1 MASAMTSIATTT
13 ATGTGTLTPTKS
25 DDLVLFK
32 TICADFEDILPH
44 DLHDTFSKH
53 LQRPYLSIITPSP
66 TTSLNNNPTPMIV
79 HEKLVRG
86 IVWGASLR
94 PIISLSVQITESIL
108 TLSGTR
114 FPINV
119 HFLYLPASPQTYL
132 SEEALR
138 TLGIEDMVV
147 VGEHSIAPTTS
158 PLDPVSI
165 TPNLFSN
172 PFSNSYSNNIEI
184 DGYDGNG
191 GYGGN
196 GTDTYSATLLRL
208 PLRINGYTTMVARSP
223 SDGHFSHLNIL
234 GQDFVKLSGANVFFG
249 GQIPRF
255 EISFP

>member
-1 MASAMTSIATTT
+1 
-13 ATGTGTLTPTKS
+13 
-25 DDLVLFK
+25 LFK

-53 LQRPYLSIITPSP
+53 LQRPYLSLITSP
-66 TTSLNNNPTPMIV
+66 PTSSQSNSNSATPMIA
-79 HEKLVRG
+79 HQKLVRG

-94 PIISLSVQITESIL
+94 LIISLSVQITESIL

-138 TLGIEDMVV
+138 TLGIEDMVI
-147 VGEHSIAPTTS
+147 VGEHSIAPTNT
-158 PLDPVSI
+158 PLDPVTI
-165 TPNLFSN
+165 NPNPFNPFN
-172 PFSNSYSNNIEI
+172 PFSSANSNIGT
-184 DGYDGNG
+184 DGYSGNG
-191 GYGGN
+191 GSGGN
-196 GTDTYSATLLRL
+196 GGNGVGSYTSTLLRL

-223 SDGHFSHLNIL
+223 ADGHFSHLNIL
-234 GQDFVKLSGANVFFG
+234 GQDFIQVSGANVFFG

-255 EISFP
+255 EISFR

>member
-1 MASAMTSIATTT
+1 
-13 ATGTGTLTPTKS
+13 
-25 DDLVLFK
+25 
-32 TICADFEDILPH
+32 
-44 DLHDTFSKH
+44 
-53 LQRPYLSIITPSP
+53 
-66 TTSLNNNPTPMIV
+66 MIV

-158 PLDPVSI
+158 PLDPVSM
-165 TPNLFSN
+165 TPDLFSN
-172 PFSNSYSNNIEI
+172 PFSNSYNNNIAI

-234 GQDFVKLSGANVFFG
+234 GQDFVKLSGAN
-249 GQIPRF
+249 
-255 EISFP
+255 